1 MRVFLLV
8 VFALS
13 TVVNSLGSEV
23 FPLPSVP
30 DSLVTTESRANYLAL
45 HYWDNIDF
53 NDSTIIGNIDISE
66 QGFSNFI
73 SIMPYVTQ
81 KEIAF
86 SEFVSKISLK
96 PNVQDYFMA
105 VAKKYLAESQS
116 PVFNDELYIMMLQS
130 LLSSDMLDSARR
142 AKYSMILDTEMKNRV
157 GEVATDFEFMLRDGG
172 RGRLSEINAKY
183 ILVFFSDPDCNR
195 CNLVKAQ
202 IDASAVVRIKLL
214 LGDLALLSVCVEGD
228 TDAWKRI
235 KTPDEWIDACDE
247 KCAIYDQELYDIPGL
262 PSFYLLDSSHRVILR
277 DVHFQ
282 LVENFLD
289 NN

>member
-1 MRVFLLV
+1 MRVILLV

-30 DSLVTTESRANYLAL
+30 DSLVTAKSRANYLAL

-53 NDSTIIGNIDISE
+53 NDSTIIGNEDISE

-81 KEIAF
+81 KEVAF
-86 SEFVSKISLK
+86 AEFISKISLK
-96 PNVQDYFMA
+96 PDVQDYFMA

-142 AKYSMILDTEMKNRV
+142 AKYSVILNTEMKNRV

-172 RGRLSEINAKY
+172 RGRLTEINAKY
-183 ILVFFSDPDCNR
+183 ILVFFSDPDCDR
-195 CNLVKAQ
+195 CNSVKAQ

-235 KTPDEWIDACDE
+235 KTPDEWIDACDK

>member
-1 MRVFLLV
+1 MRVILLV

-13 TVVNSLGSEV
+13 AVVNSLGSEV

-45 HYWDNIDF
+45 HYWDNVDF
-53 NDSTIIGNIDISE
+53 CDPTIIGNEDISE

-81 KEIAF
+81 KEVAF
-86 SEFVSKISLK
+86 AEFISKISLK
-96 PNVQDYFMA
+96 PDVQDYFMA

-142 AKYSMILDTEMKNRV
+142 DKYSAILETEMRNRV
-157 GEVATDFEFMLRDGG
+157 GEVATDFEFMLRDGE

-183 ILVFFSDPDCNR
+183 ILVFFSDPDCDR

>member
-1 MRVFLLV
+1 MRVILLV

-30 DSLVTTESRANYLAL
+30 DSLVTAESRANYLAL
-45 HYWDNIDF
+45 HYWDNVDF
-53 NDSTIIGNIDISE
+53 CDPTIIGNEDISE

-81 KEIAF
+81 KEVALA
-86 SEFVSKISLK
+86 EFVSKISVK
-96 PNVQDYFMA
+96 ADVQDYFMA

-142 AKYSMILDTEMKNRV
+142 DKYSAILETEMRNRV
-157 GEVATDFEFMLRDGG
+157 GEVATDFEFMLRDGE

-183 ILVFFSDPDCNR
+183 ILVFFSDPDCDR

>member
-1 MRVFLLV
+1 MILLV

-53 NDSTIIGNIDISE
+53 NDSTIIGNEDISE

-81 KEIAF
+81 KEVAF
-86 SEFVSKISLK
+86 AEFVSKISLK
-96 PNVQDYFMA
+96 PDVQDYFMA

-142 AKYSMILDTEMKNRV
+142 AKYSAILNTEMKNRV

-183 ILVFFSDPDCNR
+183 ILVFFSDPDCDR
-195 CNLVKAQ
+195 CNSVKTQ

-247 KCAIYDQELYDIPGL
+247 KGAIYDQELYDIPGL

>member
-1 MRVFLLV
+1 MRVILLV

-30 DSLVTTESRANYLAL
+30 DSLVTAESRANYLAL

-53 NDSTIIGNIDISE
+53 NDSTIIGNEDISE

-81 KEIAF
+81 KEVAF
-86 SEFVSKISLK
+86 AEFISKISLK
-96 PNVQDYFMA
+96 PDVQDYFMA

-116 PVFNDELYIMMLQS
+116 PVFNEELYIMMLQS
-130 LLSSDMLDSARR
+130 LLSSDILDSARR
-142 AKYSMILDTEMKNRV
+142 AKYSVILDTEMKNRV

-183 ILVFFSDPDCNR
+183 ILVFFSDPDCDR
-195 CNLVKAQ
+195 CNSVKAQ

-247 KCAIYDQELYDIPGL
+247 KGAIYDQELYDIPGL

-277 DVHFQ
+277 DAHFQ

>member
-1 MRVFLLV
+1 MRVILLV

-30 DSLVTTESRANYLAL
+30 DSLVTAKSRANYLAL

-53 NDSTIIGNIDISE
+53 NDSTIIGNEDISE

-81 KEIAF
+81 KEVAF
-86 SEFVSKISLK
+86 AEFVSKISLK
-96 PNVQDYFMA
+96 PDVQDYFMA

-142 AKYSMILDTEMKNRV
+142 DKYSAILKTEMRNRV

-172 RGRLSEINAKY
+172 RGRLTEINAKY
-183 ILVFFSDPDCNR
+183 ILVFFSDPDCDR
-195 CNLVKAQ
+195 CNSVKTQ

>member
-1 MRVFLLV
+1 MRVILLV

-13 TVVNSLGSEV
+13 AVVNSLGSEV

-30 DSLVTTESRANYLAL
+30 DSLVTAESRANYLAL

-53 NDSTIIGNIDISE
+53 NDPTIIGNEDISE

-81 KEIAF
+81 KEVAF
-86 SEFVSKISLK
+86 AEFISKISLK
-96 PNVQDYFMA
+96 PDVQDYFMA

-116 PVFNDELYIMMLQS
+116 PVFNEELYITMLQS
-130 LLSSDMLDSARR
+130 LLSSDKLDSARR
-142 AKYSMILDTEMKNRV
+142 AKYSVILNTEIKNRV
-157 GEVATDFEFMLRDGG
+157 GEVATDFEFMLRDGE
-172 RGRLSEINAKY
+172 RGRLSEIDAKY
-183 ILVFFSDPDCNR
+183 ILVFFSDPDCDR
-195 CNLVKAQ
+195 CNSVKVQ

>member
-1 MRVFLLV
+1 MILLV

-53 NDSTIIGNIDISE
+53 NDPTIIGNEDISE

-81 KEIAF
+81 KEVAF
-86 SEFVSKISLK
+86 AEFISKISLK
-96 PNVQDYFMA
+96 PDVQDYFMA

-142 AKYSMILDTEMKNRV
+142 AKYSAILNTEMKNRV
-157 GEVATDFEFMLRDGG
+157 GEVATDFEFMLRDGE

-183 ILVFFSDPDCNR
+183 ILVFFSDPDCDR
-195 CNLVKAQ
+195 CNSVKTQ

-214 LGDLALLSVCVEGD
+214 LGDLALLSVCIEGD

>member
-1 MRVFLLV
+1 
-8 VFALS
+8 
-13 TVVNSLGSEV
+13 
-23 FPLPSVP
+23 LPSVP
-30 DSLVTTESRANYLAL
+30 DSLVTAESRANYLAL
-45 HYWDNIDF
+45 HYWDNVDF
-53 NDSTIIGNIDISE
+53 CDPTIIGNEDISE

-81 KEIAF
+81 KEVAF
-86 SEFVSKISLK
+86 AEFVSKISVK
-96 PNVQDYFMA
+96 ADAQDYFMA

-142 AKYSMILDTEMKNRV
+142 DKYSAILETEMRNRV
-157 GEVATDFEFMLRDGG
+157 GEVATDFEFMLRDGE

-183 ILVFFSDPDCNR
+183 ILVFFSDPDCDR

>member
-1 MRVFLLV
+1 MRVILLV

-13 TVVNSLGSEV
+13 AVVNSLGSEV

-30 DSLVTTESRANYLAL
+30 DSLVTAESRANYLAL

-53 NDSTIIGNIDISE
+53 NDPTIIGNEDISE

-81 KEIAF
+81 KEVAF
-86 SEFVSKISLK
+86 AEFISKISLK
-96 PNVQDYFMA
+96 PDVQDYFMA

-116 PVFNDELYIMMLQS
+116 PVFNEELYIMMLQS

-142 AKYSMILDTEMKNRV
+142 AKYSVILNTEIKNRV
-157 GEVATDFEFMLRDGG
+157 GEVATDFEFMLRDGE
-172 RGRLSEINAKY
+172 RGRLSEIDAKY
-183 ILVFFSDPDCNR
+183 ILVFFSDPDCDR
-195 CNLVKAQ
+195 CNSVKAQ

-247 KCAIYDQELYDIPGL
+247 KGEIYDQELYDIPGL

>member
-1 MRVFLLV
+1 MRVILLV

-13 TVVNSLGSEV
+13 AVVNSLGSEV

-30 DSLVTTESRANYLAL
+30 DSLVTAESRANYLAL

-53 NDSTIIGNIDISE
+53 NDSTIIGNEDISE

-81 KEIAF
+81 KEVAF
-86 SEFVSKISLK
+86 AEFISKISLK
-96 PNVQDYFMA
+96 PDVQDYFMA

-116 PVFNDELYIMMLQS
+116 PVFNEELYIMMLQS

-142 AKYSMILDTEMKNRV
+142 AKYSVILNTEIKNRV
-157 GEVATDFEFMLRDGG
+157 GEVATDFEFMLRDGE
-172 RGRLSEINAKY
+172 RGRLSEIDAKY
-183 ILVFFSDPDCNR
+183 ILVFFSDPDCDR
-195 CNLVKAQ
+195 CNSVKAQ

-247 KCAIYDQELYDIPGL
+247 KGAIYDQELYDIPGL

>member
-1 MRVFLLV
+1 MRVILLV

-30 DSLVTTESRANYLAL
+30 DSLVTAKSRANYLAL

-53 NDSTIIGNIDISE
+53 NDSTIIGNEDISE

-81 KEIAF
+81 KEVAF
-86 SEFVSKISLK
+86 AEFISKISLK
-96 PNVQDYFMA
+96 PDVQDYFMA

-116 PVFNDELYIMMLQS
+116 PVFNEELYIMMLQS

-142 AKYSMILDTEMKNRV
+142 AKYSVILNTEMKNRV
-157 GEVATDFEFMLRDGG
+157 GKVATDFEFMLRDGE

-183 ILVFFSDPDCNR
+183 ILVFFSDPDCDR

>member
-1 MRVFLLV
+1 MILLV

-30 DSLVTTESRANYLAL
+30 DSLVSTESRANYLAL
-45 HYWDNIDF
+45 HYWDNVDF
-53 NDSTIIGNIDISE
+53 CDPTIIGNEDISE

-81 KEIAF
+81 KEVAF
-86 SEFVSKISLK
+86 AEFVSKISVK
-96 PNVQDYFMA
+96 ADVQDYFMA

-142 AKYSMILDTEMKNRV
+142 DKYSAILETEMRNRV
-157 GEVATDFEFMLRDGG
+157 GEVATDFEFMLRDGE

-183 ILVFFSDPDCNR
+183 ILVFFSDPDCDR

>member
-1 MRVFLLV
+1 MRVILLV

-13 TVVNSLGSEV
+13 AVVNSLGSEA

-30 DSLVTTESRANYLAL
+30 DSLVTAESRANYLAL

-53 NDSTIIGNIDISE
+53 NDPTIIGNEDISE

-81 KEIAF
+81 KEVAF
-86 SEFVSKISLK
+86 AEFVSKISVK
-96 PNVQDYFMA
+96 ADVQDYFMA

-142 AKYSMILDTEMKNRV
+142 DKYSAILETEMRNRV
-157 GEVATDFEFMLRDGG
+157 GEVATDFEFMLRDGE

-247 KCAIYDQELYDIPGL
+247 KCAIYDQDLYDIPGL

>member
-1 MRVFLLV
+1 MRVILLV

-30 DSLVTTESRANYLAL
+30 DSLVTAKSRANYLAL

-53 NDSTIIGNIDISE
+53 NDSTIIGNEDISE

-81 KEIAF
+81 KEVAF
-86 SEFVSKISLK
+86 AEFISKISLK
-96 PNVQDYFMA
+96 PDVQDYFMA

-116 PVFNDELYIMMLQS
+116 PVFNEELYIMMLQS

-142 AKYSMILDTEMKNRV
+142 AKYSVILNTEMKNRV
-157 GEVATDFEFMLRDGG
+157 GKVATDFEFMLRDGG

-183 ILVFFSDPDCNR
+183 ILVFFSDPDCDR

>member
-1 MRVFLLV
+1 MRVILLV

-30 DSLVTTESRANYLAL
+30 DSLVTAKSRANYLAL

-53 NDSTIIGNIDISE
+53 NDSTIIGNEDISE

-81 KEIAF
+81 KEVAF
-86 SEFVSKISLK
+86 AEFVSKISLK
-96 PNVQDYFMA
+96 PDVQDYFMA

-116 PVFNDELYIMMLQS
+116 PVFNEELYITMLQS
-130 LLSSDMLDSARR
+130 LLSSDMLDSVRR
-142 AKYSMILDTEMKNRV
+142 AKYSVILDTEMKNRV

-183 ILVFFSDPDCNR
+183 ILVFFSDPDCDR
-195 CNLVKAQ
+195 CNSVKAQ

-214 LGDLALLSVCVEGD
+214 LGDLALLSVCIEGD

>member
-1 MRVFLLV
+1 MRVILLV

-53 NDSTIIGNIDISE
+53 NDPTIIGNEDISE

-81 KEIAF
+81 KEVAF
-86 SEFVSKISLK
+86 AEFVSKISLK
-96 PNVQDYFMA
+96 PDVQGYFMA

-116 PVFNDELYIMMLQS
+116 PVFNEELYITMLQS

-142 AKYSMILDTEMKNRV
+142 AKYSVILDTEMKNRV

-183 ILVFFSDPDCNR
+183 ILVFFSDPDCDR
-195 CNLVKAQ
+195 CNSVKTQ

>member
-1 MRVFLLV
+1 MRVILLV

-53 NDSTIIGNIDISE
+53 NDSTIIGNEDISE

-81 KEIAF
+81 KEVAF
-86 SEFVSKISLK
+86 AEFISKISLK
-96 PNVQDYFMA
+96 PDVQDYFMA

-116 PVFNDELYIMMLQS
+116 PVFNEELYIMMLQS

-142 AKYSMILDTEMKNRV
+142 AKYRVILNTEMKNRV

-183 ILVFFSDPDCNR
+183 ILVFFSDPDCDR
-195 CNLVKAQ
+195 CNSVKAQ

-247 KCAIYDQELYDIPGL
+247 KGAIYDQELYDIPGL

>member
-1 MRVFLLV
+1 MILLV

-53 NDSTIIGNIDISE
+53 NDPTIIGNEDISE

-81 KEIAF
+81 KEVAF
-86 SEFVSKISLK
+86 AEFVSKISVK
-96 PNVQDYFMA
+96 ADVQDYFMA

-142 AKYSMILDTEMKNRV
+142 DKYSAILETEMRNRV
-157 GEVATDFEFMLRDGG
+157 GEVATDFEFMLRDGE

-183 ILVFFSDPDCNR
+183 ILVFFSDPDCDR

-282 LVENFLD
+282 LVENFLA

>member
-1 MRVFLLV
+1 MRAILSVIFTLSV
-8 VFALS
+8 IFQALA
-13 TVVNSLGSEV
+13 SEV

-45 HYWDNIDF
+45 HYWDNVDF
-53 NDSTIIGNIDISE
+53 CDPTIIGNEDISE

-81 KEIAF
+81 KEVAF
-86 SEFVSKISLK
+86 AEFVSKISLK
-96 PNVQDYFMA
+96 PDVQDYFMA

-116 PVFNDELYIMMLQS
+116 PVFNDELYIAMLQS
-130 LLSSDMLDSARR
+130 ILSSDLLDSARR
-142 AKYSMILDTEMKNRV
+142 SKYEILLETEMKNRV
-157 GEVATDFEFMLRDGG
+157 GTVASDFEYMLHDGT
-172 RGRLSEINAKY
+172 RGRLSDIDAKY
-183 ILVFFSDPDCNR
+183 ILIFFSDPTCDR
-195 CNLVKAQ
+195 CNLVKEKLNN
-202 IDASAVVRIKLL
+202 SATIRVKLIV
-214 LGDLALLSVCVEGD
+214 GDLAILSVCVEGN
-228 TDAWKRI
+228 TDAWKASRL
-235 KTPDEWIDACDE
+235 PDEWIDACDE
-247 KCAIYDQELYDIPGL
+247 KGAIYDQELYDIPGL

>member
-1 MRVFLLV
+1 MRVILLV

-13 TVVNSLGSEV
+13 AVVNSLGSEV

-53 NDSTIIGNIDISE
+53 NDPTIIGNEDISE

-81 KEIAF
+81 KEVAF
-86 SEFVSKISLK
+86 AEFVSKISVK
-96 PNVQDYFMA
+96 PDVQDYFMA

-116 PVFNDELYIMMLQS
+116 PVFNEELYIMMLQS

-142 AKYSMILDTEMKNRV
+142 AKYRVILNTEMKNRV
-157 GEVATDFEFMLRDGG
+157 GEVATDFEFMLRDGE

-183 ILVFFSDPDCNR
+183 ILVFFSDPDCDR

>member
-1 MRVFLLV
+1 MILLV

-53 NDSTIIGNIDISE
+53 NDPTIIGNEDISE

-81 KEIAF
+81 KEVAF
-86 SEFVSKISLK
+86 AEFVSKISLK
-96 PNVQDYFMA
+96 PDVQDYFMA

-116 PVFNDELYIMMLQS
+116 PVFNEELYITMLQS

-142 AKYSMILDTEMKNRV
+142 AKYSVILDTEMKNRV

-183 ILVFFSDPDCNR
+183 ILVFFSDPDCDR
-195 CNLVKAQ
+195 CNSVKTQ

>member
-1 MRVFLLV
+1 MRVILLV

-53 NDSTIIGNIDISE
+53 NDPTIIGNEDISE

-81 KEIAF
+81 KEVAF
-86 SEFVSKISLK
+86 AEFVSKISLK
-96 PNVQDYFMA
+96 PDVQDYFMA

-142 AKYSMILDTEMKNRV
+142 VKYSVILNTEMKNRV
-157 GEVATDFEFMLRDGG
+157 GEVATDFEFMLRDGE

-183 ILVFFSDPDCNR
+183 ILVFFSDPDCDR
-195 CNLVKAQ
+195 CNSVKTQ

-247 KCAIYDQELYDIPGL
+247 KGAIYDQELYDIPGL

>member
-13 TVVNSLGSEV
+13 AVVNSLGLEV

-96 PNVQDYFMA
+96 PDVQDYFMA

-183 ILVFFSDPDCNR
+183 ILVFFSDPDCDR
-195 CNLVKAQ
+195 CNLAKAQ

-235 KTPDEWIDACDE
+235 KTPDKWIDACDE

>member
-1 MRVFLLV
+1 MRVILLV

-30 DSLVTTESRANYLAL
+30 DSLVTAESRANYLAL

-53 NDSTIIGNIDISE
+53 NDSTIIGNEDISE

-81 KEIAF
+81 KEVAF
-86 SEFVSKISLK
+86 AEFVSKISLK
-96 PNVQDYFMA
+96 PDVQDYFMA

-142 AKYSMILDTEMKNRV
+142 AKYSVILDTEMKNRV
-157 GEVATDFEFMLRDGG
+157 GEVATDFEFMLRDGE

-183 ILVFFSDPDCNR
+183 ILVFFSDPDCDR

>member
-1 MRVFLLV
+1 MRVILLV

-30 DSLVTTESRANYLAL
+30 DSLVTAESRANYLAL
-45 HYWDNIDF
+45 HYWDNVDF
-53 NDSTIIGNIDISE
+53 CDPTIIGNEDISE

-73 SIMPYVTQ
+73 SIMPYVAQ
-81 KEIAF
+81 KEVALA
-86 SEFVSKISLK
+86 EFVSKISLK
-96 PNVQDYFMA
+96 PDAQDYFMA

-142 AKYSMILDTEMKNRV
+142 DKYSAILETEMRNRV
-157 GEVATDFEFMLRDGG
+157 GEVATDFEFMLRDGE

-183 ILVFFSDPDCNR
+183 ILVFFSDPDCDR

-262 PSFYLLDSSHRVILR
+262 PSFYLLDSSHRIILR

>member
-1 MRVFLLV
+1 MILLV

-30 DSLVTTESRANYLAL
+30 DSLVSTESRANYLAL
-45 HYWDNIDF
+45 HYWDNVDF
-53 NDSTIIGNIDISE
+53 CDPTIIGNEDISE

-81 KEIAF
+81 KEVAF
-86 SEFVSKISLK
+86 AEFVSKISVK
-96 PNVQDYFMA
+96 ADVQDYFMA

-142 AKYSMILDTEMKNRV
+142 DKYSAILETEMRNRV
-157 GEVATDFEFMLRDGG
+157 GEVATDFEFMLRDGE

-183 ILVFFSDPDCNR
+183 ILVFFSDPDCDR

-247 KCAIYDQELYDIPGL
+247 KGAIYDQELYDIPGL

>member
-1 MRVFLLV
+1 MRVILLV

-30 DSLVTTESRANYLAL
+30 DSLVTAESRANYLAL

-53 NDSTIIGNIDISE
+53 NDSTIIGNEDISE

-81 KEIAF
+81 KEVAF
-86 SEFVSKISLK
+86 AEFISKISLK
-96 PNVQDYFMA
+96 PDVQDYFMA

-116 PVFNDELYIMMLQS
+116 PVFNEELYIMMLQS

-142 AKYSMILDTEMKNRV
+142 AKYSVILNTEMKNRV
-157 GEVATDFEFMLRDGG
+157 GEVATDFEFMLRDGE

-183 ILVFFSDPDCNR
+183 ILVFFSDPDCDR

-235 KTPDEWIDACDE
+235 KTPDGWIDACDE
-247 KCAIYDQELYDIPGL
+247 KCAIYDQDLYDIPGL

>member
-1 MRVFLLV
+1 MRVILLV

-30 DSLVTTESRANYLAL
+30 DSLVTAESRANYLAL

-53 NDSTIIGNIDISE
+53 NDSTIIGNEDISE

-81 KEIAF
+81 KEVAF
-86 SEFVSKISLK
+86 AEFVSKISLK
-96 PNVQDYFMA
+96 PDVQDYFMA

-116 PVFNDELYIMMLQS
+116 PVFNEELYIMMLQS

-142 AKYSMILDTEMKNRV
+142 AKYSVILDTEMKNRV
-157 GEVATDFEFMLRDGG
+157 GEVATDFEFMLRDGE

-183 ILVFFSDPDCNR
+183 ILVFFSDPDCDR

>member
-1 MRVFLLV
+1 MRVILLV

-13 TVVNSLGSEV
+13 AVVNSLGSEV

-30 DSLVTTESRANYLAL
+30 DSLVTAESRANYLAL

-53 NDSTIIGNIDISE
+53 NDPTIIGNEDISE

-81 KEIAF
+81 KEVAF
-86 SEFVSKISLK
+86 AEFVSKISLK
-96 PNVQDYFMA
+96 PDVQDYFMA

-116 PVFNDELYIMMLQS
+116 PVFNEELYIMMLQS
-130 LLSSDMLDSARR
+130 LLSSDKLDSARR
-142 AKYSMILDTEMKNRV
+142 AKYSVILDTEMKNRV
-157 GEVATDFEFMLRDGG
+157 GEVATDFEFMLRDGE

-183 ILVFFSDPDCNR
+183 ILVFFSDPDCDR
-195 CNLVKAQ
+195 CNSVKAQ

-214 LGDLALLSVCVEGD
+214 LDDLALLSVCVEGD

-247 KCAIYDQELYDIPGL
+247 KGEIYDQELYDIPGL

>member
-1 MRVFLLV
+1 MRVILLV

-30 DSLVTTESRANYLAL
+30 DSLVTAKSRANYLAL

-53 NDSTIIGNIDISE
+53 NDSTIIGNEDISE

-81 KEIAF
+81 KEVAF
-86 SEFVSKISLK
+86 AEFISKISLK
-96 PNVQDYFMA
+96 PDVQDYFMA

-116 PVFNDELYIMMLQS
+116 PVFNEELYIMMLQS
-130 LLSSDMLDSARR
+130 LLSSDMLDSAHR
-142 AKYSMILDTEMKNRV
+142 AKYSVILNTEMKNRV
-157 GEVATDFEFMLRDGG
+157 GEVATDFEFMLRDGE

-183 ILVFFSDPDCNR
+183 ILVFFSDPDCDR
-195 CNLVKAQ
+195 CNSVKAQ

-214 LGDLALLSVCVEGD
+214 LGDLALLSVCIEGD

>member
-1 MRVFLLV
+1 MRVILLV

-30 DSLVTTESRANYLAL
+30 DSLVTAKSRANYLAL

-53 NDSTIIGNIDISE
+53 NDPTIIGNEDISE

-81 KEIAF
+81 KEVAF
-86 SEFVSKISLK
+86 AEFVSKISLK
-96 PNVQDYFMA
+96 PDVQDYFMA

-116 PVFNDELYIMMLQS
+116 PVFNEELYITMLQS

-142 AKYSMILDTEMKNRV
+142 AKYSAILNTEMKNRV
-157 GEVATDFEFMLRDGG
+157 GEVATDFEFMLRDGE

-183 ILVFFSDPDCNR
+183 ILVFFSDPDCDR

>member
-1 MRVFLLV
+1 MRVILLV

-13 TVVNSLGSEV
+13 AVVNSLGSEV

-53 NDSTIIGNIDISE
+53 NDSTIIGNEDISE

-81 KEIAF
+81 KEVAF
-86 SEFVSKISLK
+86 AEFVSKISLK
-96 PNVQDYFMA
+96 PDVQDYFMA

-116 PVFNDELYIMMLQS
+116 PVFNEELYITMLQS

-142 AKYSMILDTEMKNRV
+142 AKYSVILDTEMKNRV

-183 ILVFFSDPDCNR
+183 ILVFFSDPDCDR

>member
-1 MRVFLLV
+1 MRVILLV

-30 DSLVTTESRANYLAL
+30 DSLVTAESRANYLAL

-53 NDSTIIGNIDISE
+53 NDPTIIGNEDISE

-81 KEIAF
+81 KEAAF
-86 SEFVSKISLK
+86 AEFISKISLK
-96 PNVQDYFMA
+96 PDVQDYFMA

-142 AKYSMILDTEMKNRV
+142 AKYSVILNTEMKNRV

-172 RGRLSEINAKY
+172 RGRLTEINAKY
-183 ILVFFSDPDCNR
+183 ILVFFSDPDCDR

>member
-13 TVVNSLGSEV
+13 AVVNSLGSEV

-96 PNVQDYFMA
+96 PDVQDYFMA

-228 TDAWKRI
+228 TDSWKRI

>member
-1 MRVFLLV
+1 MRVILLV

-13 TVVNSLGSEV
+13 AVVNSLGSEV

-30 DSLVTTESRANYLAL
+30 DSLVTAESRANYLAL

-53 NDSTIIGNIDISE
+53 NDPTIIGNEDISE

-81 KEIAF
+81 KEVAF
-86 SEFVSKISLK
+86 AEFISKISLK
-96 PNVQDYFMA
+96 PDVQDYFMA

-116 PVFNDELYIMMLQS
+116 PVFNEELYIMMLQS
-130 LLSSDMLDSARR
+130 LLSSDKLDSARH
-142 AKYSMILDTEMKNRV
+142 AKYSVILNTEIKNRV
-157 GEVATDFEFMLRDGG
+157 GEVATDFEFMLRDGE
-172 RGRLSEINAKY
+172 RGRLSEIDAKY
-183 ILVFFSDPDCNR
+183 ILVFFSDPDCDR
-195 CNLVKAQ
+195 CNSVKAQ

-228 TDAWKRI
+228 TDAWKSI

>member
-1 MRVFLLV
+1 MRVILLV

-30 DSLVTTESRANYLAL
+30 DSLVTAKSRANYLAL

-53 NDSTIIGNIDISE
+53 NDSTIIGNEDISE

-81 KEIAF
+81 KEVAF
-86 SEFVSKISLK
+86 AEFISKISLK
-96 PNVQDYFMA
+96 PDVQDYFMA

-142 AKYSMILDTEMKNRV
+142 AKYSVILNTEMKNRV

-172 RGRLSEINAKY
+172 RGRLTEINAKY
-183 ILVFFSDPDCNR
+183 ILVFFSDPDCDR
-195 CNLVKAQ
+195 CNSVKTQ

>member
-1 MRVFLLV
+1 MRVILLV

-30 DSLVTTESRANYLAL
+30 DSLVTAKSRANYLAL

-53 NDSTIIGNIDISE
+53 NDSTIIGNEDISE

-81 KEIAF
+81 KEVAF
-86 SEFVSKISLK
+86 AEFISKISLK
-96 PNVQDYFMA
+96 PDVQDYFMA

-116 PVFNDELYIMMLQS
+116 PVFNEELYIMMLQS

-142 AKYSMILDTEMKNRV
+142 DKYSAILDTEMKNRV
-157 GEVATDFEFMLRDGG
+157 GEVATDFEFMLRDGE

-183 ILVFFSDPDCNR
+183 ILVFFSDPDCDR
-195 CNLVKAQ
+195 CNSVKTQ

>member
-1 MRVFLLV
+1 MRVILLV

-13 TVVNSLGSEV
+13 AVVNSLGSEV

-30 DSLVTTESRANYLAL
+30 DSLVTAESRANYLAL

-53 NDSTIIGNIDISE
+53 NDSTIIGNEDISE

-81 KEIAF
+81 KEVAF
-86 SEFVSKISLK
+86 AEFISKISLK
-96 PNVQDYFMA
+96 PDVQDYFMA

-116 PVFNDELYIMMLQS
+116 PVFNEELYIMMLQS

-142 AKYSMILDTEMKNRV
+142 AKYSVILNTEIKNRV
-157 GEVATDFEFMLRDGG
+157 GEVATDFEFMLRDGE
-172 RGRLSEINAKY
+172 RGRLSEIDAKY
-183 ILVFFSDPDCNR
+183 ILVFFSDPDCDR
-195 CNLVKAQ
+195 CNSVKAQ

-247 KCAIYDQELYDIPGL
+247 KGEIYDQELYDIPGL